1 MSKISED
8 EVFEYYQNGLP
19 DGFDLNSSKVVRDQK
34 VDLSKSTVQISVKFE
49 YDLLKKLRE
58 EADKQGLPYQT
69 FMKQIIKDYLTEESN
84 DIKEIK
90 ARLSLLE
97 LKISK
102 KETKKRA

>member
-1 MSKISED
+1 MSKTSED
-8 EVFEYYQNGLP
+8 EVFEYYQNDLP
-19 DGFDLNSSKVVRDQK
+19 DDFKLDSSKIVRKK
-34 VDLSKSTVQISVKFE
+34 VDLSDSTVQISVKFE

-58 EADKQGLPYQT
+58 EAEKKGLPYQT
-69 FMKQIIKDYLTEESN
+69 FMKQIIKDYLTEESS

-97 LKISK
+97 LKLSK

>member
-8 EVFEYYQNGLP
+8 DVFEYYQNGLP
-19 DGFDLNSSKVVRDQK
+19 DDFDLNNSKVVRHNKD
-34 VDLSKSTVQISVKFE
+34 DLSKSTVQISVKFE

-69 FMKQIIKDYLTEESN
+69 FMKQIIKNYLTEESN

-97 LKISK
+97 LKVSNQK
-102 KETKKRA
+102 NKKRA